1 MQSSEFR
8 LQNEDAEDRELK
20 RTRSAEVPQ
29 GGTAK
34 FLLMLCRVYTV
45 LPLFVL
51 SSRSPE
57 RAFLRGS
64 RNPFWRTPAFAQI
77 YGLYFKNSPCQL
89 RCAIPAYLAT
99 TSGMMTSAVWL
110 EVVHLLR

>member
-57 RAFLRGS
+57 RVFLRGS
-64 RNPFWRTPAFAQI
+64 QIPFLRTRFSRKKQTTLHSNGSRVNLSCRLLI
-77 YGLYFKNSPCQL
+77 SSL
-89 RCAIPAYLAT
+89 RVLFPRLA
-99 TSGMMTSAVWL
+99 
-110 EVVHLLR
+110 EVVR